1 MARGRLVDAMAR
13 VADVRRIALSL
24 PAATEQ
30 ETWGDTTFRVRG
42 KIFAVVGPDGTG
54 ASVKASPDD
63 QAALVASD
71 AATFQPSAYTGRFGW
86 VTIDLSRVQ
95 NAMLERPIR
104 DGWRR
109 TAPKRLAGALAASA
123 DRREGGR

>member
-1 MARGRLVDAMAR
+1 MPT

-24 PAATEQ
+24 PEATEQ

-42 KIFAVVGPDGTG
+42 KIFAIVGPNGTA

-63 QAALVASD
+63 QAALVGSD

-86 VTIDLSRVQ
+86 VTVDLSRVQ
-95 NAMLERPIR
+95 HAMLEQLIR
-104 DGWRR
+104 EAWLR
-109 TAPKRLAGALAASA
+109 TAPKRLAAALAASA

>member
-1 MARGRLVDAMAR
+1 MPT

-24 PAATEQ
+24 PEATEQ

-42 KIFAVVGPDGTG
+42 KIFAIVGPSGTG

-63 QAALVASD
+63 QAALIASD

-86 VTIDLSRVQ
+86 GTVDLSRVQ
-95 NAMLERPIR
+95 HAMLEQLIR
-104 DGWRR
+104 EAWLR
-109 TAPKRLAGALAASA
+109 TAPRRLAAALEASA

>member
-1 MARGRLVDAMAR
+1 MAT

-24 PAATEQ
+24 PEATEQ

-42 KIFAVVGPDGTG
+42 KIFAIVGPDGTG

-86 VTIDLSRVQ
+86 VAVDLSRVHP
-95 NAMLERPIR
+95 AILEQLIR
-104 DGWRR
+104 DAWRR
-109 TAPKRLAGALAASA
+109 TAPKRLVAALATPA